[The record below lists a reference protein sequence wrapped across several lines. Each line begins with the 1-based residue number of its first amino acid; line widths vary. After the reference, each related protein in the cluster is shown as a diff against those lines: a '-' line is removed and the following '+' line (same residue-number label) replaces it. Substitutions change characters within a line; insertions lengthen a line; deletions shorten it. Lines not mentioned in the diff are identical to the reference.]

1 MGAEFYETCGRITPD
16 TNESRRKMQL
26 KYTQSVL
33 GTEEVSKV
41 FMLAVDGLTRDM
53 PATKVL
59 RRRPEVL
66 IDRFIRD

>member
-1 MGAEFYETCGRITPD
+1 
-16 TNESRRKMQL
+16 MQL

-41 FMLAVDGLTRDM
+41 FMLAVDGLTRDV

-59 RRRPEVL
+59 RRRLEVL
-66 IDRFIRD
+66 IDRFVCD

>member
-1 MGAEFYETCGRITPD
+1 VDAPMGAEFYETCGRI
-16 TNESRRKMQL
+16 E
-26 KYTQSVL
+26 YTQSVL

-59 RRRPEVL
+59 RRRLEVL